1 MPLIGW
7 MSVVSR
13 GTTNQM
19 HYPVVGSDTS
29 SAMRARSSDDIS
41 RGNQWWRRKFK
52 FWLFSYVPEEPLL
65 SWGKI
70 PSAGQG
76 ERKLWE
82 REWCS
87 IMKLKPGGWYVA
99 ISGECSMK
107 SRRYTEPKSNSPW
120 KDRIRQNIKWTEL
133 QAPTEYQSIGH
144 LH

>member
-1 MPLIGW
+1 

-65 SWGKI
+65 SWEKFRPLVKENASFG
-70 PSAGQG
+70 SESDAV
-76 ERKLWE
+76 L
-82 REWCS
+82 
-87 IMKLKPGGWYVA
+87 
-99 ISGECSMK
+99 
-107 SRRYTEPKSNSPW
+107 
-120 KDRIRQNIKWTEL
+120 
-133 QAPTEYQSIGH
+133 
-144 LH
+144 